1 MAVRLRSNINNQLP
15 FSYDGHGIITGM
27 KRRAKIIIITVL
39 AAIFAIAVSFG
50 AVWAISSYLNHQYAS
65 LHDGCYPNQTNHTIV
80 VKDDKAIPSATEGK
94 RCDTLTVTNL
104 DDESREMA
112 FGLHEKHTP
121 YDGVTEKVL
130 AKGESFTVTL
140 VQTGNFKV
148 HDHEH
153 DEVQATF
160 EVK

>member
-1 MAVRLRSNINNQLP
+1 
-15 FSYDGHGIITGM
+15 M
-27 KRRAKIIIITVL
+27 KRRTKIILITVL
-39 AAIFAIAVSFG
+39 VGIIVAALAVGSYFAIT
-50 AVWAISSYLNHQYAS
+50 SYLNHQYAS

-80 VKDDKAIPSATEGK
+80 VKDDKAVPSMSEAN

-112 FGLHEKHTP
+112 FGQHEMHTA

-130 AKGESFTVTL
+130 EKGQSFTVTL
-140 VQTGNFKV
+140 VQTGKFKV